1 MICATA
7 KKKMSTTT
15 DYDKKLSIIEDLFE
29 GMTFKS
35 IERMLETSLQRAKNK
50 FKLIRYR
57 NSF

>member
-1 MICATA
+1 
-7 KKKMSTTT
+7 MSTTT